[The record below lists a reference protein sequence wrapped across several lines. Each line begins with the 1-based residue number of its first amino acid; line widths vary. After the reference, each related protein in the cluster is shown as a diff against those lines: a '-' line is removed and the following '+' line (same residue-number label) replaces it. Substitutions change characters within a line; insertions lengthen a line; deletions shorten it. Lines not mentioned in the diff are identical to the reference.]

1 MTVQEKE
8 NLYLL
13 AKQKYYEGESIMSDF
28 EFDNLEEELKAINS
42 QVTRIVG
49 SQNLKDAKFNHASP
63 MLSLNKIQVQRNQ
76 PLPIDSFDNWFSSN
90 CPKSLDHTRLE
101 ATPKFDGSSCNLI
114 YENGKL
120 NWALTR
126 GDKEK
131 GQNIIEKMR
140 LIVPD
145 TIDIHDKVEIRGEVV
160 IAVDTFNEKYSHI
173 YKNPRN
179 FVAGILGRDEISES
193 IIKDFHFVAFETR
206 VHTSSDYYHHSQNLQ
221 FLRENN
227 FTVSPEIFT
236 FDSKEFQS
244 TYERMLHFRE
254 NTSPY
259 QLDGFVIKFNE
270 SIRSHIGETD
280 YAPKWA
286 VAIKFPPKESITTI
300 KKIQWSP
307 GLSGE
312 FTPIALLEPIDL
324 DGTTVSNVNLHNY
337 GNVIR
342 QGLFPGAEVI
352 IVKSGDIIPI
362 VQKVINPVFDNIEKH
377 IPISCTTPDCKIEV
391 EGKIHLVCTNPN
403 CTSKLINKLSHGIGT
418 FNFRN
423 VAGSTIKKLYAA
435 GITSILDV
443 FDNDKFNE
451 ANLIKSGEFKKGRQ
465 LEILMESRRNPVR
478 KITLPLVITS
488 LAFDDVGHSTA
499 AQIAKLFTNENPN
512 WSGLSSIAY
521 RPFLD
526 KESIEYKMVLQFI
539 DILERNGFE
548 IHSEEKP
555 KISTNS
561 IICEFTGSPK
571 EFGFKT
577 KDDYLNHIK
586 QFGCI
591 HGSLDKNCKY
601 LVTDDINSSSSKM
614 SKAKKLGVEII
625 SYQDLIKKLD
635 CKYKK

>member
-1 MTVQEKE
+1 MTIQEKE

-13 AKQKYYEGESIMSDF
+13 AKQSYYEGESIISDF
-28 EFDNLEEELKAINS
+28 EFDLLEDELKAVGS
-42 QVTRIVG
+42 QVTKIVG

-76 PLPIDSFDNWFSSN
+76 PLPIENFLSWFSAN
-90 CPKSLDHTRLE
+90 CPKGLLNALLE
-101 ATPKFDGSSCNLI
+101 SSPKFDGSSCNLI
-114 YENGKL
+114 YEGGKL

-131 GQNIIEKMR
+131 GQNIIDKMR
-140 LIVPD
+140 LIVPP
-145 TIDIHDKVEIRGEVV
+145 TIDIKNKVEIRGEVV
-160 IAVDTFNEKYSHI
+160 IPVDTFNKKYSHI

-206 VHTSSDYYHHSQNLQ
+206 IHTASDYYHHPQNIR

-236 FDSKEFQS
+236 FKPEEFQS

-300 KKIQWSP
+300 KEIQWSP

-362 VQKVINPVFDNIEKH
+362 VQKVITPVFDDIQKH
-377 IPISCTTPDCKIEV
+377 IPTSCTTPDCKIEV

-435 GITSILDV
+435 GITTILDV
-443 FDNDKFNE
+443 FDNTKFNE
-451 ANLIKSGEFKKGRQ
+451 ENLIKSSQFKKGRQ
-465 LEILMESRRNPVR
+465 LEILMESRNNPVR

-499 AQIAKLFTNENPN
+499 AQIAKLFTNETPN
-512 WSGLSSIAY
+512 WSGLSSAAY

-526 KESIEYKMVLQFI
+526 KESTEYKMVLQFI
-539 DILERNGFE
+539 DILKRNGFE
-548 IHSEEKP
+548 IQTEEKP
-555 KISTNS
+555 QISADS
-561 IICEFTGSPK
+561 ILFEMTGSPK

-577 KDDYLNHIK
+577 KDEFLAKVKAAGWVH
-586 QFGCI
+586 
-591 HGSLDKNCKY
+591 HGLDKEAKY
-601 LVTDDINSSSSKM
+601 LVTDDLSSTSSKM
-614 SKAKKLGVEII
+614 TKAKKLGVEII
-625 SYQDLIKKLD
+625 TYSDVINLIK
-635 CKYKK
+635 